1 MREPPGKPSARARRQ
16 PPGVRSAC
24 SRGDRAKRGDAR
36 EDRRD
41 DPQQQPCG
49 LLAELGAH
57 PVVEGVEP
65 VVQRVEAVVDC
76 LETVIECVEADPERF
91 LS

>member
-1 MREPPGKPSARARRQ
+1 MPPKIVGTIHTSSRVVCSRNSAR
-16 PPGVRSAC
+16 
-24 SRGDRAKRGDAR
+24 SRV
-36 EDRRD
+36 
-41 DPQQQPCG
+41 
-49 LLAELGAH
+49 L
-57 PVVEGVEP
+57 EGVEP